1 MKLRSSEFMSEKKFP
16 FCINRKI
23 HTQRNLPPVHGHDF
37 IELVYVLEGKAEHV
51 FEGEGYEISAGD
63 VFIINPGEVHTYR
76 IEPGGRFEIINCLFM
91 PTLFDE
97 GWLRGL
103 GISESMDYFYVHPFL
118 TTNDRFHHCLNLR
131 GEDAM
136 TVLTS
141 FEGIIEEFDERRSDY
156 MTLIRLKLVQLLLQ
170 LSRYYGEQ
178 AVFPCQAKRRKQERK
193 IFIQRICGY
202 IERHYNQK
210 LSLAILSDLFNISS
224 RHLNR
229 IFKEETG
236 KTVIEYVHHV
246 RITNAKKLFN
256 DTNEKVLTIAM
267 EVGYDDPAF
276 FTRLFTREV
285 GCSPGKFRDLDQEDR
300 LLVKEH

>member
-1 MKLRSSEFMSEKKFP
+1 MSEKDFP

-23 HTQRNLPPVHGHDF
+23 HTKRNLPPVHDHDF
-37 IELVYVLEGKAEHV
+37 IELVYVLEGEAEHI
-51 FEGEGYEISAGD
+51 FEREGYGIEAGD
-63 VFIINPGEVHTYR
+63 VFIINPGEVHTYK
-76 IEPGGRFEIINCLFM
+76 IGHGHRFEIINCLFM

-97 GWLRGL
+97 AWLRGL

-118 TTNDRFHHCLNLR
+118 NTNDRFHHCLNLR
-131 GEDAM
+131 GEDAV
-136 TVLTS
+136 TVLSS
-141 FEGIIEEFDERRSDY
+141 FETIIEEYVEKRSDY

-170 LSRYYGEQ
+170 LSRYYGEK
-178 AVFPCQAKRRKQERK
+178 ATFPCKASRRKQERK

-210 LSLAILSDLFNISS
+210 LSLGVLSELFNISS

-236 KTVIEYVHHV
+236 KTVIEFVHHV
-246 RITNAKKLFN
+246 RINKAKKLFT
-256 DTNEKVLTIAM
+256 DTDKKVLTIAM

-285 GCSPGKFRDLDQEDR
+285 GCSPGKYRGLDHDKGM
-300 LLVKEH
+300 LV